1 MAELSDEIHKIK
13 ETFETSMEEL
23 RQKREELALQVK
35 LGSME
40 AREDW
45 EALEHKMRDLET
57 KWHQFQSK
65 AGLHESAENL
75 GAAMKILGTELKNG
89 YQRLKGAL

>member
-1 MAELSDEIHKIK
+1 MAELGDGIHKLK
-13 ETFETSMEEL
+13 ETFEVSMEEL
-23 RQKREELALQVK
+23 RQKREELALQIK

-45 EALEHKMRDLET
+45 EGLEHKMRDLET
-57 KWHQFQSK
+57 KWHQFQSE

-75 GAAMKILGTELKNG
+75 GAAMKILGAELKNG
-89 YQRLKGAL
+89 YERLKSAL